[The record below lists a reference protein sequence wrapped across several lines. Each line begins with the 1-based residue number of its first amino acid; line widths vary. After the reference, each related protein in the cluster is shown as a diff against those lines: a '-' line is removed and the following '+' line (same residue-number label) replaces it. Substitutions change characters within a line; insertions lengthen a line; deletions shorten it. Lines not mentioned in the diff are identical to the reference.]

1 MELHCQIQNGDFK
14 GITVDLEQVQLN
26 NFHKIVVKLSFEEYV
41 STELFILCYIFRG
54 KLFHASGM
62 MCLIFNVWKFEVFY
76 RIKILVL
83 GELI

>member
-14 GITVDLEQVQLN
+14 GIIVDLEQVQLN

-54 KLFHASGM
+54 K
-62 MCLIFNVWKFEVFY
+62 
-76 RIKILVL
+76 
-83 GELI
+83 